1 MTEITGPDQSV
12 LKRFTYD
19 YSGNLKTIL
28 EGGQVYTE
36 YDYDLAGNPVAVYA
50 GREKAAKKAAAQR
63 LTYDARG
70 NITGVE
76 DGNHNRTEFVLDAW
90 GRITEIHTPEGGV
103 ERYTYDYAGNITGAE
118 DANGGIVTYR
128 YNSLGQV
135 YEITDQ
141 EGNTE
146 SFYCDKEGRRETH
159 IDRNGNVE
167 RTLYNMDN
175 RLSYQ
180 RAEDKKGRNPVVSQY
195 LYYPDGSLKEASGGG
210 ITYRYE
216 YTENGL
222 LKSKESSGKILL
234 DYGYDKNRSLSSL
247 TDVTG
252 KTIRYVYDAMDRLK
266 RVEDGTQGTALA
278 GYEYTDS
285 GKVRALEYRN
295 GVRSE
300 YRYGADG
307 MPSGLVTVTST
318 GEVVLNYDY
327 AYDGNCTKKSG
338 ERFQNEYI
346 YDRMNRLG
354 GIRSG
359 AGVWKNRYDGES
371 LRYETEENDKVT
383 RFVFDRGEL
392 ASEGSG
398 SCGIQY
404 VHGGDRVL
412 CSERENMGMEYHI
425 RDEAGSTLF
434 ILDRERNIR
443 KSYHYDVFGRVLEER
458 GDIENRL
465 TYTGQMYDGE
475 TGQYYL
481 RARFYNPVTGR
492 FLQEDVYRGDGLNL
506 YAYCAN
512 NPVKYYDPSGYMSL
526 CPGGKTF
533 PGNGSVRYGELDS
546 LGRPTGIEATITED
560 MIGTG
565 TVPKPSIRPPGF
577 EGGGKES
584 PGHARGHLLGKQ
596 LGGRG
601 DDPRNLVTIY
611 QNGSN
616 TPVMRDFENSIKN
629 AVKSGEIVT
638 YKSTPIYNGNN
649 LMPIGITMEA
659 TGTGGF
665 SLSVSVLNRKY

>member
-1 MTEITGPDQSV
+1 M
-12 LKRFTYD
+12 
-19 YSGNLKTIL
+19 

-222 LKSKESSGKILL
+222 LKSKSSAGKTLL
-234 DYGYDKNRSLSSL
+234 AYGYDKNRSLSSL

-252 KTIRYVYDAMDRLK
+252 KTVRYVYDAMDRLK

-285 GKVRALEYRN
+285 GKVRALEYGN

-300 YRYGADG
+300 YRYGDDG
-307 MPSGLVTVTST
+307 MPSGLVTVTPT

-327 AYDGNCTKKSG
+327 AYDGNGNCTKKSG
-338 ERFQNEYI
+338 ERFQNEYT
-346 YDRMNRLG
+346 YDRMNRLA
-354 GIRSG
+354 G
-359 AGVWKNRYDGES
+359 AVYNGEWEKYTYDRAGNRLGK
-371 LRYETEENDKVT
+371 ETEK
-383 RFVFDRGEL
+383 
-392 ASEGSG
+392 
-398 SCGIQY
+398 
-404 VHGGDRVL
+404 
-412 CSERENMGMEYHI
+412 
-425 RDEAGSTLF
+425 
-434 ILDRERNIR
+434 
-443 KSYHYDVFGRVLEER
+443 
-458 GDIENRL
+458 
-465 TYTGQMYDGE
+465 
-475 TGQYYL
+475 
-481 RARFYNPVTGR
+481 
-492 FLQEDVYRGDGLNL
+492 
-506 YAYCAN
+506 
-512 NPVKYYDPSGYMSL
+512 
-526 CPGGKTF
+526 
-533 PGNGSVRYGELDS
+533 
-546 LGRPTGIEATITED
+546 
-560 MIGTG
+560 
-565 TVPKPSIRPPGF
+565 
-577 EGGGKES
+577 GKEI
-584 PGHARGHLLGKQ
+584 LC
-596 LGGRG
+596 
-601 DDPRNLVTIY
+601 V
-611 QNGSN
+611 
-616 TPVMRDFENSIKN
+616 
-629 AVKSGEIVT
+629 
-638 YKSTPIYNGNN
+638 
-649 LMPIGITMEA
+649 
-659 TGTGGF
+659 
-665 SLSVSVLNRKY
+665 

>member
-1 MTEITGPDQSV
+1 
-12 LKRFTYD
+12 
-19 YSGNLKTIL
+19 
-28 EGGQVYTE
+28 
-36 YDYDLAGNPVAVYA
+36 
-50 GREKAAKKAAAQR
+50 
-63 LTYDARG
+63 
-70 NITGVE
+70 
-76 DGNHNRTEFVLDAW
+76 
-90 GRITEIHTPEGGV
+90 
-103 ERYTYDYAGNITGAE
+103 
-118 DANGGIVTYR
+118 
-128 YNSLGQV
+128 
-135 YEITDQ
+135 
-141 EGNTE
+141 
-146 SFYCDKEGRRETH
+146 
-159 IDRNGNVE
+159 
-167 RTLYNMDN
+167 MDN
-175 RLSYQ
+175 LLSYQ
-180 RAEDKKGRNPVVSQY
+180 RAEGKKGRNPVVSQY

-216 YTENGL
+216 YTENSL
-222 LKSKESSGKILL
+222 LKSKSSAGKTLL
-234 DYGYDKNRSLSSL
+234 AYGYDKNRSLSSL
-247 TDVTG
+247 TDATG
-252 KTIRYVYDAMDRLK
+252 KTVRYVYDAMDRLK

-359 AGVWKNRYDGES
+359 AGVRKNRYDGES

-526 CPGGKTF
+526 CPGGRRF
-533 PGNGSVRYGELDS
+533 
-546 LGRPTGIEATITED
+546 
-560 MIGTG
+560 
-565 TVPKPSIRPPGF
+565 
-577 EGGGKES
+577 
-584 PGHARGHLLGKQ
+584 RGMVMGMLRLVNLKMRHLL
-596 LGGRG
+596 
-601 DDPRNLVTIY
+601 
-611 QNGSN
+611 
-616 TPVMRDFENSIKN
+616 IK
-629 AVKSGEIVT
+629 
-638 YKSTPIYNGNN
+638 
-649 LMPIGITMEA
+649 
-659 TGTGGF
+659 
-665 SLSVSVLNRKY
+665 VLQSPQKTRHLIQFMSS